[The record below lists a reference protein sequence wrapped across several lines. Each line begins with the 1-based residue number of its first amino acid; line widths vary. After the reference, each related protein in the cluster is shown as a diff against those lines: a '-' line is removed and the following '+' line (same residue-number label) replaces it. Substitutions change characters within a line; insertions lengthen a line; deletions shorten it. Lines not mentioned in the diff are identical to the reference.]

1 MSHCVAA
8 FPEEDNE
15 CMVEDCTAWLIDIR
29 AAIAHNHTSC
39 PVPEDQLCEKFAA
52 EKSSHLK
59 TVPDADWS
67 ADSHVT
73 VKNIMRVVDT
83 QNWQNCV
90 IVYDLTVCKL
100 IFLFHLF
107 ISLSRDLLIIF
118 SSFFFF
124 FLFFPS
130 LFGLFVC
137 FLVSCSRYR
146 NL

>member
-1 MSHCVAA
+1 MAA

-15 CMVEDCTAWLIDIR
+15 CIVEDCTAWLIDIR

-39 PVPEDQLCEKFAA
+39 PVSEDQLCEKFAA
-52 EKSSHLK
+52 QKSSHLK

-100 IFLFHLF
+100 IFLFHFFICLF
-107 ISLSRDLLIIF
+107 RDLLIIF
-118 SSFFFF
+118 FFFKNFSSFFFPF
-124 FLFFPS
+124 SFCFVCLFFGN
-130 LFGLFVC
+130 LF
-137 FLVSCSRYR
+137 
-146 NL
+146 

>member
-1 MSHCVAA
+1 MAA
-8 FPEEDNE
+8 FPEEANE

-90 IVYDLTVCKL
+90 IVYDLTICKL

-107 ISLSRDLLIIF
+107 ICLSRDLLIKK
-118 SSFFFF
+118 F

-137 FLVSCSRYR
+137 LFWGILF
-146 NL
+146 